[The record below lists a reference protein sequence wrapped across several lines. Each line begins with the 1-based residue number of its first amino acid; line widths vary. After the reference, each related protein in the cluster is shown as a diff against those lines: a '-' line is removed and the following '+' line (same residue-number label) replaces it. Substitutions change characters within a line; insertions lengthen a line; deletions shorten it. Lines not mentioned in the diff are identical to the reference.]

1 MSSVRGVQ
9 AGYSLIEVLVS
20 VTVLM
25 IGLLG
30 LAGLQA
36 ASLRWTADAAQQVA
50 AARLAQELA
59 EMIRAQ
65 PGEVDRY
72 IASAAGS
79 PAVDER
85 CHGSGGCPV
94 EARVATDVAEWRAQV
109 ASALPGGFA
118 TVCRDATPGDGS
130 IASPA
135 CSGGALDPLVMKFWW
150 TARDSRGRSTEAA
163 AMTAPVIAFPM
174 RP

>member
-1 MSSVRGVQ
+1 MSSVQRKQ
-9 AGYSLIEVLVS
+9 AGYSLVEVLVS

-36 ASLRWTADAAQQVA
+36 ASLRWTADAGQQAA

-65 PGEVDRY
+65 PGEVERY
-72 IASAAGS
+72 VAGAAGS
-79 PAVDER
+79 PSVDAA
-85 CHGSGGCPV
+85 CYGSGGCSV
-94 EARVATDVAEWRAQV
+94 AARVATDLAEWRAQV
-109 ASALPGGFA
+109 AAALPGGFA

-130 IASPA
+130 IASPG
-135 CSGGALDPLVMKFWW
+135 CSGGALDPVVMKFWW
-150 TARDSRGRSTEAA
+150 AARDTRGRSTEAA
-163 AMTAPVIAFPM
+163 ALTAPVTVLPL